1 MTKIERFSRSSA
13 GDIRDQINAALAP
26 VAKDLGIQLEV
37 GNVVLGGSNATFRV
51 EAAVLNDAGVA
62 QTQEVRSFELYGE
75 MYGLE
80 KEDFGGTF
88 THRGDTFELCGLN
101 MKAPKY
107 PIQAKRLRDG
117 RVYRFVAPL
126 KEKICRKSAA

>member
-88 THRGDTFELCGLN
+88 THRGDTFKLSGIK
-101 MKAPKY
+101 MKAPKF
-107 PIQAKRLRDG
+107 PIQATRLKDG
-117 RVYRFVAPL
+117 KTYGFMAPL
-126 KEKICRKSAA
+126 KEKITRAEAA